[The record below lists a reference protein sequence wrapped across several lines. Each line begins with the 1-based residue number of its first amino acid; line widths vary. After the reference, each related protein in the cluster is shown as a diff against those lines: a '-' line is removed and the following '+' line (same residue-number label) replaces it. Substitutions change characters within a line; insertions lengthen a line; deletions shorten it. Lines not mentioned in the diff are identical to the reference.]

1 MKNIKLLKKSIVY
14 ILCALLMILSLVTAS
29 AQSTTEISLS
39 DTQSGISGTY
49 ELLLSAKCDSGIS
62 AFEILLEYDTEQ
74 IVYYG
79 ATVCV
84 DNLNHSINALDSGKV
99 QIVGIADGVISCE
112 ESTPVATIK
121 LKSLTEADARVGV
134 AISGVIDGKGEV
146 LSEDVF
152 NISTV
157 KVSSSTDNGDSD
169 SASQQTDSVFTEKVS
184 LEDGEMS
191 LVKGYTSVAGIPV
204 KNQTLVS
211 IVLATICTLF
221 MVVYV
226 AFKVG
231 ANMQKK
237 KYLPIPLEF
246 EEDTEDK

>member
-1 MKNIKLLKKSIVY
+1 MKKVRLLKKSIVY
-14 ILCALLMILSLVTAS
+14 ILCALLMVLSLVTAS

-49 ELLLSAKCDSGIS
+49 ELLLSAKCDRGIS

-152 NISTV
+152 TISTV
-157 KVSSSTDNGDSD
+157 KVSSSADNGDSD

-221 MVVYV
+221 MVVYIG
-226 AFKVG
+226 FLLG
-231 ANMQKK
+231 ARMQKK
-237 KYLPIPLEF
+237 KFLPIPLEF